1 MGRPSVTSPHS
12 FVSLLLLILSYEKQ
26 NVYSREEVFP
36 ELSGKGPECE
46 LEAPVR
52 QQEVHGSLSEA
63 SCSAL
68 SGCLWMFSE
77 NVEMLSHGRAHCR
90 PGSPIGYKGS

>member
-1 MGRPSVTSPHS
+1 MSEGWANFRSDDRFLEEGMGRPSVTSPHS

-46 LEAPVR
+46 LET
-52 QQEVHGSLSEA
+52 
-63 SCSAL
+63 
-68 SGCLWMFSE
+68 
-77 NVEMLSHGRAHCR
+77 
-90 PGSPIGYKGS
+90 PI